1 MVLRVN
7 VSEDVSTARIV
18 VPVVKPAP
26 TTVLPTPIELSADA
40 SEESTTIK
48 LDPEVAVA
56 CAVVTSPAM
65 KKVGLREGISDGKSV
80 G

>member
-1 MVLRVN
+1 VVLRVN

-40 SEESTTIK
+40 FEELTTIK
-48 LDPEVAVA
+48 LDP
-56 CAVVTSPAM
+56 
-65 KKVGLREGISDGKSV
+65 
-80 G
+80 